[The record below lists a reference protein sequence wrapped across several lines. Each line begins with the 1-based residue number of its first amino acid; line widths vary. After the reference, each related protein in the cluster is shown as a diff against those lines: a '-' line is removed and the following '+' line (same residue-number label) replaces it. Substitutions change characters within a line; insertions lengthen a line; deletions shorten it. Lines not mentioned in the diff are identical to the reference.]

1 MRTTNHLLIALL
13 LVSGPVLA
21 TKPGPKPETAADGP
35 TATAGAVSSAEAT
48 GGPNTANA
56 YSAPSEASNEG
67 ISVSDASRFLSVGL
81 AGVAGA
87 ARAMDCHESYGGKS
101 GLGIG
106 TGGRSVIN
114 EGCLTHE
121 QCLQRVRLYSDLG
134 EKLLALQELEDC
146 GGQPAP
152 ESVSFPDERERRIRE
167 SDGQQK

>member
-1 MRTTNHLLIALL
+1 MRTTNYLLIALF
-13 LVSGPVLA
+13 LVSPAMA
-21 TKPGPKPETAADGP
+21 TKPSPPKAPEPEQTAVSASE
-35 TATAGAVSSAEAT
+35 AMSGAVSSAEAT

-56 YSAPSEASNEG
+56 FSAPSEASNEG
-67 ISVSDASRFLSVGL
+67 ISVSDASKFLSVGL

-87 ARAMDCHESYGGKS
+87 AQAVDCHESYGGKS

-114 EGCLTHE
+114 EGCLTHA

-152 ESVSFPDERERRIRE
+152 ESV
-167 SDGQQK
+167 